1 MLFVPRRLFA
11 VLLAE
16 LAAVLLLSAVIVAA
30 PAAADQHRADRADRA
45 DRAGVDLRI
54 IGRGYGHGRGM
65 SQYGAQGR
73 AIAGQRAGRILDF
86 YYPRTSNKRVH
97 GKIRILLTT
106 PSSRSLVVAWR
117 PGLTVQHVRR
127 DRSWTIPRISGVHR
141 WRLRWDSRSTST
153 LEMHRRGDWRP
164 APQRYWRSFGGPG
177 QFVRDAKPVRLVQ
190 GGGRSFRGALRSYG
204 RRPGD
209 MGVVNVLPLRSYL
222 FGVVPLESPSSWH
235 RASLQAQAVA
245 ARTYA
250 LYHRRNAR
258 IAGRGYDLC
267 DTTACQVY
275 GGVAAEQRSTNA
287 AVWASRGVVRVWKG
301 RPILAEFSSSNG
313 GQTTASSVPYQ
324 TAKSDAFDND
334 VNPYARWAV
343 TVDGA
348 RVAAIWD
355 LGRFTDASVVDRT
368 GGGSWG
374 GRAARVRLVGS
385 QRSTTV
391 SGDDLRLALGL
402 RSNYVRVGTRR

>member
-1 MLFVPRRLFA
+1 MLFAPQRLFA
-11 VLLAE
+11 VLLAG
-16 LAAVLLLSAVIVAA
+16 LTAVLLVAAVIVAA
-30 PAAADQHRADRADRA
+30 PATAADRSGRDRAERAD
-45 DRAGVDLRI
+45 VDLRI
-54 IGRGYGHGRGM
+54 TGRGYGHGRGM

-73 AIAGQRAGRILDF
+73 AIAGQSAGRILDF
-86 YYPRTSNKRVH
+86 YYPQTSSKRVH

-153 LEMHRRGDWRP
+153 LEMRRRGDWRP

-177 QFVRDAKPVRLVQ
+177 QFVGDATPVRLVQ
-190 GGGRSFRGALRSYG
+190 DGGKPFRGALRSYG
-204 RRPGD
+204 KRPSD
-209 MGVVNVLPLRSYL
+209 MGVVNVLPIRSYL

-258 IAGRGYDLC
+258 LAGRGYDLC

-275 GGVAAEQRSTNA
+275 GGAAAEQPSTNA
-287 AVWASRGVVRVWKG
+287 AVRASRGTVRVWQG

-313 GQTTASSVPYQ
+313 GQTAASSVPYQ

-334 VNPYARWAV
+334 VNPYARWTV
-343 TVDGA
+343 TIDGA
-348 RVAAIWD
+348 RVAAIWN
-355 LGRFTDASVVDRT
+355 LGRFTGAEVVDRT

-374 GRAARVRLVGS
+374 GRAAQIRLVGS
-385 QRSTTV
+385 QRTTTI